1 MTHLVDLITARK
13 AAQRNASLD
22 AHCRDLTATQLL
34 AECAELDAFRRRA
47 DNLYER
53 VRALFFLYA
62 IHRFHLPAK
71 LVGDDVRSLSNS
83 SGKSQS
89 LLTSAPTG
97 DGLIPFPGYE
107 QLLHRRFEEAID
119 TFLAAQAKD
128 GPSDGLCS
136 ALANAYHRLAFQ
148 TLADQVRRSVRSVRG
163 NQWMFRVGHPADQ
176 PLRLRPELLQRA
188 PDGTYP
194 ILREQTP
201 VRMDLTHSAWSDIF
215 FLGMDFP
222 EGAKVLNVS
231 VDLGIHGRDAAPRPP
246 VSAWLRV
253 LDEPVLRLTS
263 VDLGA
268 TADITALSDVFDF
281 AKDYLGLLK
290 AAVIAAGVVPPGIEG
305 SGQSL
310 AELLARIV
318 GPGRGLELVSC
329 VNDIPKGSR
338 LAVSTNLL
346 GSLVSVLMRATGQAS
361 GAAVP
366 AALCSATV
374 PVAEPTSAP
383 AAPAATGTVARP
395 EAVGTTA
402 PLPLQL
408 PGLTGP
414 LAESE
419 RRIVLARALLGE
431 WLGGSGGGWQDSGG
445 VWPGM
450 KLIEGVIAGEG
461 DPEFGISRGRLM
473 PQHRILNLDDAS
485 AETRRKL
492 QDSLVLVHGGM
503 AQNVGPILE
512 MVTEKYLL
520 RCEAEWRGRQD
531 ALRILDEVLA
541 ALMSGD
547 IRALG
552 AATTRNFR
560 EPIQAII
567 PWASTAFTEQLIE
580 RVGREFGDDFW
591 GFWMLGGMSGGGM
604 GFIFAPHPKAEG
616 QRRLQ
621 EIMSATKRELQHALP
636 FAMEP
641 VVFDYAINERGTWAD
656 LLAADAALMPAG
668 YYALT
673 VPKLLRTD
681 RQELPA
687 ARRAEL
693 DKFAVAC
700 RTKPD
705 LRGMVQT
712 LFDTMFPR
720 LKEEKAGAQS
730 LDVLLAANGFDREA
744 HEAIRADLKAG
755 RIGLAQNRLPANSVI
770 EDVRPKDVTDMRN
783 SSGAGVPPARSLAT
797 VPVAEL
803 NPAAAA
809 PAAIETVARP
819 EAGETPAPLAAAG
832 AAAPLYFTPF
842 DPKRPASI
850 SQRRLPHWTQAGCT
864 YFVTFRLADSL
875 PAPVLTRWRREKE
888 AYLAALPQPISK
900 AKLEAANTLFTAKLE
915 AHLDAGHGACWL
927 KEPAIAELVE
937 SAMRHFD
944 GQRYQLGSFVIM
956 PNHVHALVRPLM
968 EHKLAEILAGWKS
981 FTAHEVN
988 KRWQRLGSLW
998 QDESFD
1004 HVVRDA
1010 QHLAKFGRYIEQN
1023 PAKAKLRKTDF
1034 RYGMGSG
1041 GVINPA
1047 SETGAASTT
1056 SRAAVP
1062 AASVLQTSRLQ
1073 DAHAPGEQHQPGRLV
1088 DTGAGGTPAPLARGL
1103 AALRNGEAAVV
1114 TLSAGAASRW
1124 TQGAGVV
1131 KSLHPFCKLGGRH
1144 RTFLEVHLAKSR
1156 QIARL
1161 VGKPVPHVFTTS
1173 YLTHGPLTEFLAVNQ
1188 NYGYEGPLLLSRGA
1202 SVGLRLV
1209 PTARD
1214 LRFAWEEMA
1223 QQVLDE
1229 QQQKVRDSLRT
1240 ALLRWAE
1247 STGEATDYRD
1257 NLPLQC
1263 LHPVGHFY
1271 EVPNLLRNGTLAA
1284 LLRERP
1290 QLKTLLLHNIDTT
1303 GANLDPAL
1311 LDQHLASGATLSFE
1325 VITRRLEDRG
1335 GGLARVDGRT
1345 RLVEGLAMPHEEL
1358 EFGLSYYNT
1367 MTTWIDVDG
1376 FLRALHLTRE
1386 DVLSANDDKIAAA
1399 IRTLAAKV
1407 PTYITTKDVKKR
1419 WGHGQEDVF
1428 PVAQFEKLWGD
1439 LTALPEIDSRFLVV
1453 SRARGQQLKDQA
1465 QLDGWLRDGS
1475 ARYVESLCAWA

>member
-1 MTHLVDLITARK
+1 MLVTLITSRK

-22 AHCRDLTATQLL
+22 AHCRDLSSAQLL
-34 AECAELDAFRRRA
+34 AECAELDAFRRHS

-71 LVGDDVRSLSNS
+71 LVAAEGRRRIPEAANAT
-83 SGKSQS
+83 KIR
-89 LLTSAPTG
+89 LLTSAAT
-97 DGLIPFPGYE
+97 GLIPFGGYE
-107 QLLHRRFEEAID
+107 QLLNRRFEEAID
-119 TFLAAQAKD
+119 TFLAAQAAD
-128 GPSDGLCS
+128 GPSDGLSS
-136 ALANAYHRLAFQ
+136 ALAAAYHRLAFQ

-176 PLRLRPELLQRA
+176 PLRFRPELLQRV

-194 ILREQTP
+194 ILRELTP

-290 AAVIAAGVVPPGIEG
+290 AAVISAGIVPPGIEG

-318 GPGRGLELVSC
+318 GPGRGLELVSS

-346 GSLVSVLMRATGQAS
+346 SSLVSVLMRATGQA
-361 GAAVP
+361 
-366 AALCSATV
+366 
-374 PVAEPTSAP
+374 TS
-383 AAPAATGTVARP
+383 
-395 EAVGTTA
+395 
-402 PLPLQL
+402 
-408 PGLTGP
+408 LTGE
-414 LAESE
+414 LQENE

-541 ALMSGD
+541 ALKSGD

-580 RVGREFGDDFW
+580 RVSREFGDDFW

-604 GFIFAPHPKAEG
+604 GFIFAPERKAEG
-616 QRRLQ
+616 QLRLQ

-656 LLAADAALMPAG
+656 LLAADTALMPAG

-673 VPKLLRTD
+673 VPNLLRTD
-681 RQELPA
+681 RHELPA

-693 DKFAVAC
+693 DKFATAC
-700 RTKPD
+700 RAKPE

-730 LDVLLAANGFDREA
+730 LDELLTANGFDREA
-744 HEAIRADLKAG
+744 HEVIRADLKGG

-770 EDVRPKDVTDMRN
+770 EDVRAEDVAF
-783 SSGAGVPPARSLAT
+783 SSQKKSV
-797 VPVAEL
+797 
-803 NPAAAA
+803 
-809 PAAIETVARP
+809 IE
-819 EAGETPAPLAAAG
+819 
-832 AAAPLYFTPF
+832 
-842 DPKRPASI
+842 
-850 SQRRLPHWTQAGCT
+850 
-864 YFVTFRLADSL
+864 
-875 PAPVLTRWRREKE
+875 
-888 AYLAALPQPISK
+888 
-900 AKLEAANTLFTAKLE
+900 
-915 AHLDAGHGACWL
+915 
-927 KEPAIAELVE
+927 
-937 SAMRHFD
+937 
-944 GQRYQLGSFVIM
+944 
-956 PNHVHALVRPLM
+956 
-968 EHKLAEILAGWKS
+968 
-981 FTAHEVN
+981 
-988 KRWQRLGSLW
+988 
-998 QDESFD
+998 
-1004 HVVRDA
+1004 
-1010 QHLAKFGRYIEQN
+1010 
-1023 PAKAKLRKTDF
+1023 
-1034 RYGMGSG
+1034 
-1041 GVINPA
+1041 
-1047 SETGAASTT
+1047 
-1056 SRAAVP
+1056 
-1062 AASVLQTSRLQ
+1062 
-1073 DAHAPGEQHQPGRLV
+1073 
-1088 DTGAGGTPAPLARGL
+1088 RGL
-1103 AALRNGEAAVV
+1103 AALRNGEAAVI
-1114 TLSAGAASRW
+1114 TLAAGAASRW

-1156 QIARL
+1156 KISQL
-1161 VGKPVPHVFTTS
+1161 VGTTVPHVVTTS
-1173 YLTHGPLTEFLAVNQ
+1173 YLTHGPLSEFLAANQ
-1188 NYGYEGPLLLSRGA
+1188 SYGYDGTLLLSRGA

-1214 LRFAWEEMA
+1214 LRFAWEETS

-1229 QQQKVRDSLRT
+1229 QQQKVRDSLRA
-1240 ALLRWAE
+1240 ALLRWAQ
-1247 STGEATDYRD
+1247 SAGEASDYRD
-1257 NLPLQC
+1257 NLALQC

-1271 EVPNLLRNGTLAA
+1271 EMPNLLRNGTLAA

-1290 QLKTLLLHNIDTT
+1290 QLETLLLHNIDTA

-1311 LDQHLASGATLSFE
+1311 LGQHLASGATLSFE
-1325 VITRRLEDRG
+1325 VITRRLDDRG

-1367 MTTWIDVDG
+1367 LTTWIDVDG
-1376 FLRALHLTRE
+1376 FLRALGLTRE
-1386 DVLSANDDKIAAA
+1386 DVLRSRPSEEANSNDAAA
-1399 IRTLAAKV
+1399 SASLPRRLKDEADAKITTAIRALAAKV

-1439 LTALPEIDSRFLVV
+1439 LTAVPEIDSRFLVV
-1453 SRARGQQLKDQA
+1453 DRARGQQLKDQA

-1475 ARYVESLCAWA
+1475 AAYVESLCAWE